1 MTAQFN
7 VDVALITK
15 NHESYIEDAVEA
27 LLDQSL
33 PINRIN
39 IVDDASTD
47 LTNSIL
53 KKLAKKNKIINL
65 ITNNESVGPSAASNM
80 ALRDLNGDF
89 ILYTSGDDIST
100 SNRAEIQTKIL
111 LENPKY
117 KAVLN
122 QVNLLVQSRNIS
134 ANQIPNFR
142 TSKKTGFDLFN
153 ELYWEQNFLN
163 ASAACFRRT
172 SNELISFDENYLHLQ
187 DFKLWLELSLKNE
200 IIVSHEVV
208 LKYRV
213 ISTSLSQ
220 KINQNVFKSED
231 SNEEL
236 YNLYCY
242 FFNEFS
248 LNTIL
253 EIFGSFINEFKIS
266 DSQITDKQ
274 NLVRFLILSHNNS
287 YLHKRTVGNFSNN
300 LLNSPISNDSFIEF
314 LYTHFYSNQDY
325 NIKPLK
331 KFFFKT

>member
-1 MTAQFN
+1 MKEQFN

-15 NHESYIEDAVEA
+15 NHELFIEDAVEA
-27 LLDQSL
+27 LLDQTL

-53 KKLAKKNKIINL
+53 KKLAKKNKTINL
-65 ITNNESVGPSAASNM
+65 ITNNESVGPSGASNM
-80 ALRDLNGDF
+80 ALRDLTGDF

-111 LENPKY
+111 LENPKF

-122 QVNLLVQSRNIS
+122 QVDLLIQSRHVP

-142 TSKKTGFDLFN
+142 TSKKTGFDLFS

-163 ASAACFRRT
+163 ASAACFRHT
-172 SNELISFDENYLHLQ
+172 SNEQISFDENYLHLQ

-220 KINQNVFKSED
+220 KVNQNEFKSND

-236 YNLYCY
+236 YELYCY
-242 FFNEFS
+242 FFKDLS
-248 LNTIL
+248 LKTIV
-253 EIFGSFINEFKIS
+253 EIFGSFINEYKIT

-274 NLVRFLILSHNNS
+274 NLVKFLLLSHNNT

-300 LLNSPISNDSFIEF
+300 FLDLPNSNFSFLEF
-314 LYTHFYSNQDY
+314 LNTNFYSNQDY
-325 NIKPLK
+325 RIKPLK
-331 KFFFKT
+331 

>member
-1 MTAQFN
+1 MKERFN

-15 NHESYIEDAVEA
+15 NHELYIEDAVEA
-27 LLDQSL
+27 LLDQTL

-53 KKLAKKNKIINL
+53 KKLSKKSKIINL
-65 ITNNESVGPSAASNM
+65 ITNNESVGPSGASNM
-80 ALRDLNGDF
+80 ALRDLTGDF

-111 LENPKY
+111 LENPTF
-117 KAVLN
+117 KAVVN
-122 QVNLLVQSRNIS
+122 QVDLLIQSRNIA

-142 TSKKTGFDLFN
+142 TSMKTGFDLFN

-163 ASAACFRRT
+163 ASAACFKRI
-172 SNELISFDENYLHLQ
+172 SNERISFDENYLHLQ

-220 KINQNVFKSED
+220 KINQNKLHVDD

-236 YNLYCY
+236 FRLYCS
-242 FFNEFS
+242 FFDRLS
-248 LNTIL
+248 LNNII
-253 EIFGSFINEFKIS
+253 EIFGSFINEFKKVDDI
-266 DSQITDKQ
+266 IVNKK
-274 NLVRFLILSHNNS
+274 NLIEFLLLSHNNS
-287 YLHKRTVGNFSNN
+287 YLQRKVFDNFCRNSLN
-300 LLNSPISNDSFIEF
+300 LQNGDDSFFEF
-314 LYTHFYSNQDY
+314 IDT
-325 NIKPLK
+325 
-331 KFFFKT
+331 FFATIDINDFRNNFFHCE